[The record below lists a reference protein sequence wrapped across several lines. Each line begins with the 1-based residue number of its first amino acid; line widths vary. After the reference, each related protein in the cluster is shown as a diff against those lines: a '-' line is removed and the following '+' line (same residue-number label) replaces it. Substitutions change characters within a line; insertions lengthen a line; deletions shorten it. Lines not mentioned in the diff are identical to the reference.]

1 MTMLPFT
8 LKLRG
13 RIVGF
18 DRPQIMGIVN
28 VTPDSFY
35 AGSRTDDSV
44 SVAHRVEKMIED
56 GADWIDIG
64 AYSSRPG
71 ALEVTAEEEIR
82 RLRVGMEALRKVDSD
97 IFVSVDTFRAEVA
110 RIAVTEL
117 GADMINDIS
126 GGSLDPGM
134 FAVVAET
141 GVPYVLMHMR
151 GTPSSMQTM
160 TDYADVTAD
169 VVADLRVKLSRLR
182 AMGVA
187 DVVIDPGFGFAK
199 TLEQNYTLM
208 RELDMFGLLDCPLL
222 VGVSRKSMIYRLTG
236 KTPEESL
243 CGTVALNA
251 LALERGAAFLRVH
264 DVAAAYDTRAVVAA
278 TMNNFKQAIIQS

>member
-1 MTMLPFT
+1 MTMHPFS

-13 RIVGF
+13 RVVEF
-18 DRPQIMGIVN
+18 DHPQIMGIVN

-35 AGSRTDDSV
+35 AGSRTGDSV
-44 SVAHRVEKMIED
+44 SVARRVEKMIAD

-64 AYSSRPG
+64 AYSSRSG

-82 RLRVGMEALRKVDSD
+82 RLRLGMEALRKVDSD

-110 RIAVTEL
+110 DIAVKEL

-126 GGSLDPGM
+126 GGTLDSDM

-151 GTPSSMQTM
+151 GTPSSMQAM
-160 TDYADVTAD
+160 TDYTDVTAD
-169 VVADLRVKLSRLR
+169 VLADLQVKLSRLR

-187 DVVIDPGFGFAK
+187 DVVVDPGFGFAK

-208 RELDMFGLLDCPLL
+208 RDLGMFGLLDCPVL
-222 VGVSRKSMIYRLTG
+222 VGVSRKSMIYRLAG
-236 KTPEESL
+236 KTPDESL
-243 CGTVALNA
+243 FGTVALNA

-264 DVAAAYDTRAVVAA
+264 DVAAAYDTRAVVEAA
-278 TMNNFKQAIIQS
+278 LNNSFSQL

>member
-1 MTMLPFT
+1 MTMHPFS

-13 RIVGF
+13 RVVEF
-18 DRPQIMGIVN
+18 DHPQIMGIVN

-35 AGSRTDDSV
+35 AGSRTGDSV
-44 SVAHRVEKMIED
+44 SVARRVEKMIED

-64 AYSSRPG
+64 AYSSRHG

-82 RLRVGMEALRKVDSD
+82 RLRLGMEALRKVDSD

-110 RIAVTEL
+110 DIAVKEL

-126 GGSLDPGM
+126 GGTLDSDM

-160 TDYADVTAD
+160 TDYTDVTAD
-169 VVADLRVKLSRLR
+169 VLADLQVKLSRLG

-187 DVVIDPGFGFAK
+187 DVVVDPGFGFAK

-208 RELDMFGLLDCPLL
+208 RDLGMFGLLDCPVL
-222 VGVSRKSMIYRLTG
+222 VGVSRKSMIYRLSG
-236 KTPEESL
+236 KTPDESL
-243 CGTVALNA
+243 FGTVALNA

-264 DVAAAYDTRAVVAA
+264 DVAAAYDTRAVVEAA
-278 TMNNFKQAIIQS
+278 LNNSFSQL

>member
-1 MTMLPFT
+1 MHPFS

-13 RIVGF
+13 RVVEF
-18 DRPQIMGIVN
+18 DHPQIMGIVN

-35 AGSRTDDSV
+35 AGSRTGDSV
-44 SVAHRVEKMIED
+44 SVARRVEKMIAD

-82 RLRVGMEALRKVDSD
+82 RLRLGMEALRKVDSD

-110 RIAVTEL
+110 DIAVKEL

-126 GGSLDPGM
+126 GGTLDSDM

-151 GTPSSMQTM
+151 GTPSSMQAM
-160 TDYADVTAD
+160 TDYTDVTAD
-169 VVADLRVKLSRLR
+169 VLADLQVKLSRLR

-187 DVVIDPGFGFAK
+187 DVVVDPGFGFAK

-208 RELDMFGLLDCPLL
+208 RDLGMFGLLDCPVL
-222 VGVSRKSMIYRLTG
+222 VGVSRKSMIYRLAG
-236 KTPEESL
+236 KTPDESL
-243 CGTVALNA
+243 FGTVALNA

-264 DVAAAYDTRAVVAA
+264 DVAAAYDTRAVVEAA
-278 TMNNFKQAIIQS
+278 LNNSFSQL

>member
-1 MTMLPFT
+1 MLPFS
-8 LKLRG
+8 LKLRD
-13 RIVGF
+13 RIVEF
-18 DRPQIMGIVN
+18 DRPQIMGIIN

-35 AGSRTDDSV
+35 AGSRTGDSV
-44 SVAHRVEKMIED
+44 SVARRVEKMIED

-82 RLRVGMEALRKVDSD
+82 RLRLGMEALRKVDSD

-110 RIAVTEL
+110 GMAVKEL

-126 GGSLDPGM
+126 GGSLDPDM
-134 FAVVAET
+134 FAVVAEV
-141 GVPYVLMHMR
+141 GAPYVLMHMR

-160 TDYADVTAD
+160 TDYTDVTAD
-169 VVADLRVKLSRLR
+169 VLADLRVKLSRLR

-187 DVVIDPGFGFAK
+187 DVVVDPGFGFAK
-199 TLEQNYTLM
+199 TMEQNYTFM
-208 RELDMFGLLDCPLL
+208 RELEMFGLLDCPVL
-222 VGVSRKSMIYRLTG
+222 VGVSRKSMIYRLTE
-236 KTPEESL
+236 KTPDESL
-243 CGTVALNA
+243 FGTVALNA

-264 DVAAAYDTRAVVAA
+264 DVAAAYDTRAVVEA
-278 TMNNFKQAIIQS
+278 TMNISSLQS

>member
-1 MTMLPFT
+1 MTMHPFS

-13 RIVGF
+13 RVVEF
-18 DRPQIMGIVN
+18 DHPQIMGIVN

-35 AGSRTDDSV
+35 AGSRTGDSV
-44 SVAHRVEKMIED
+44 SVARRVEKMIED

-64 AYSSRPG
+64 AYSSRHG

-82 RLRVGMEALRKVDSD
+82 RLRLGMEALRKVDSD

-110 RIAVTEL
+110 DIAVKEL

-126 GGSLDPGM
+126 GGTLDSDM

-160 TDYADVTAD
+160 TDYTDVTAD
-169 VVADLRVKLSRLR
+169 VLADLQVKLSRLG

-187 DVVIDPGFGFAK
+187 DVVVDPGFGFAK

-208 RELDMFGLLDCPLL
+208 RDLGMFGLLDCPVL
-222 VGVSRKSMIYRLTG
+222 VGVSRKSMIYRLAG
-236 KTPEESL
+236 KTPDESL
-243 CGTVALNA
+243 FGTVALNV

-264 DVAAAYDTRAVVAA
+264 DVAAAYDTRAVVEAA
-278 TMNNFKQAIIQS
+278 LNNSFSQL

>member
-1 MTMLPFT
+1 MTMHPFS

-13 RIVGF
+13 RVVEF
-18 DRPQIMGIVN
+18 DHPQIMGIVN

-35 AGSRTDDSV
+35 AGSRTGDSV
-44 SVAHRVEKMIED
+44 SVARRVEKMIED

-82 RLRVGMEALRKVDSD
+82 RLRLGMEALRKVDSD

-110 RIAVTEL
+110 DIAVKEL

-126 GGSLDPGM
+126 GGTLDSDM

-151 GTPSSMQTM
+151 GTPSSMQAM
-160 TDYADVTAD
+160 TDYTDVTAD
-169 VVADLRVKLSRLR
+169 VLADLQVKLSRLG

-187 DVVIDPGFGFAK
+187 DVVVDPGFGFAK

-208 RELDMFGLLDCPLL
+208 RDLGMFGLLDCPVL
-222 VGVSRKSMIYRLTG
+222 VGVSRKSMIYRLAG
-236 KTPEESL
+236 KTPDESL
-243 CGTVALNA
+243 FGTVALNA

-264 DVAAAYDTRAVVAA
+264 DVAAAYDTRAVVEAA
-278 TMNNFKQAIIQS
+278 LNNSFSQL

>member
-1 MTMLPFT
+1 MTMHPFS

-13 RIVGF
+13 RVVEF
-18 DRPQIMGIVN
+18 DHPQIMGIVN

-35 AGSRTDDSV
+35 AGSRTGDSV
-44 SVAHRVEKMIED
+44 SVARRVEKMIED

-64 AYSSRPG
+64 AYSSRSG

-82 RLRVGMEALRKVDSD
+82 RLRLGMEALRKVDSD

-110 RIAVTEL
+110 DIAVKEL

-126 GGSLDPGM
+126 GGTLDSDM

-141 GVPYVLMHMR
+141 EVPYVLMHMR

-160 TDYADVTAD
+160 TDYTDVTAD
-169 VVADLRVKLSRLR
+169 VLADLQVKLSRLG

-187 DVVIDPGFGFAK
+187 DVVVDPGFGFAK

-208 RELDMFGLLDCPLL
+208 RDLGMFGLLDCPVL
-222 VGVSRKSMIYRLTG
+222 VGVSRKSMIYRLAG
-236 KTPEESL
+236 KTPDESL
-243 CGTVALNA
+243 FGTVALNA

-264 DVAAAYDTRAVVAA
+264 DVAAAYDTRAVVEAA
-278 TMNNFKQAIIQS
+278 LNNSFSQL

>member
-1 MTMLPFT
+1 MTMHPFS

-13 RIVGF
+13 RVVEF
-18 DRPQIMGIVN
+18 DHPQIMGIVN

-35 AGSRTDDSV
+35 AGSRTGDSV
-44 SVAHRVEKMIED
+44 SVARRVEKMIAD
-56 GADWIDIG
+56 GADWVDIG

-82 RLRVGMEALRKVDSD
+82 RLRLGMEALRKVDSD

-110 RIAVTEL
+110 DIAVKEL

-126 GGSLDPGM
+126 GGTLDSDM

-151 GTPSSMQTM
+151 GTPSSMQAM
-160 TDYADVTAD
+160 TDYTDVTAD
-169 VVADLRVKLSRLR
+169 VLADLQVKLSRLR

-187 DVVIDPGFGFAK
+187 DVVVDPGFGFAK

-208 RELDMFGLLDCPLL
+208 RDLGMFGLLDCPVL
-222 VGVSRKSMIYRLTG
+222 VGVSRKSMIYRLAG
-236 KTPEESL
+236 KTPDESL
-243 CGTVALNA
+243 FGTVALNA

-264 DVAAAYDTRAVVAA
+264 DVAAAYDTRAVVEAA
-278 TMNNFKQAIIQS
+278 LNNSFSQL

>member
-1 MTMLPFT
+1 MTMHPFS

-13 RIVGF
+13 RVVEF
-18 DRPQIMGIVN
+18 DHPQIMGIVN

-35 AGSRTDDSV
+35 AGSRTGDSV
-44 SVAHRVEKMIED
+44 SVARRVEKMIED

-64 AYSSRPG
+64 AYSSRSG

-82 RLRVGMEALRKVDSD
+82 RLRLGMEALRKVDSD

-110 RIAVTEL
+110 DIAVKEL

-126 GGSLDPGM
+126 GGTLDSDM

-160 TDYADVTAD
+160 TDYTDVTAD
-169 VVADLRVKLSRLR
+169 VLADLQVKLSRLG

-187 DVVIDPGFGFAK
+187 DVVVDPGFGFAK

-208 RELDMFGLLDCPLL
+208 RDLGMFGLLDCPVL
-222 VGVSRKSMIYRLTG
+222 VGVSRKSMIYRLAG
-236 KTPEESL
+236 KTPDESL
-243 CGTVALNA
+243 FGTVALNA

-264 DVAAAYDTRAVVAA
+264 DVAAAYDTRAVVEAA
-278 TMNNFKQAIIQS
+278 LNNSFSQL

>member
-1 MTMLPFT
+1 MTMHPFS

-13 RIVGF
+13 RVVEF
-18 DRPQIMGIVN
+18 DHPQIMGIVN

-35 AGSRTDDSV
+35 AGSRTGDSV
-44 SVAHRVEKMIED
+44 SVARRVEKMIED

-82 RLRVGMEALRKVDSD
+82 RLRLGMEALRKVDSD

-110 RIAVTEL
+110 DIAVKEL

-126 GGSLDPGM
+126 GGTLDSDM

-160 TDYADVTAD
+160 TDYTDVTAD
-169 VVADLRVKLSRLR
+169 VLADLQVKLSRLG

-187 DVVIDPGFGFAK
+187 DVVVDPGFGFAK

-208 RELDMFGLLDCPLL
+208 RDLGMFGLLDCPVL
-222 VGVSRKSMIYRLTG
+222 VGVSRKSMIYRLAG
-236 KTPEESL
+236 KTPDESL
-243 CGTVALNA
+243 FGTVALNA

-264 DVAAAYDTRAVVAA
+264 DVAAAYDTRAVVEAA
-278 TMNNFKQAIIQS
+278 LNNSFSQL

>member
-1 MTMLPFT
+1 MHPFS

-13 RIVGF
+13 RVVEF
-18 DRPQIMGIVN
+18 DHPQIMGIVN

-35 AGSRTDDSV
+35 AGSRTGDSV
-44 SVAHRVEKMIED
+44 SVARRVEKMIED

-64 AYSSRPG
+64 AYSSRHG

-82 RLRVGMEALRKVDSD
+82 RLRLGMEALRKVDSD

-110 RIAVTEL
+110 DIAVKEL

-126 GGSLDPGM
+126 GGTLDSDM

-160 TDYADVTAD
+160 TDYTDVTAD
-169 VVADLRVKLSRLR
+169 VLADLQVKLSRLG

-187 DVVIDPGFGFAK
+187 DVVVDPGFGFAK

-208 RELDMFGLLDCPLL
+208 RDLGMFGLLDCPVL
-222 VGVSRKSMIYRLTG
+222 VGVSRKSMIYRLAG
-236 KTPEESL
+236 KTPDESL
-243 CGTVALNA
+243 FGTVALNA

-264 DVAAAYDTRAVVAA
+264 DVAAAYDTRAVVEAA
-278 TMNNFKQAIIQS
+278 LNNSFSQL

>member
-1 MTMLPFT
+1 MTMHPFS

-13 RIVGF
+13 RVVEF
-18 DRPQIMGIVN
+18 DHPQIMGIVN

-35 AGSRTDDSV
+35 AGSRTGDSV
-44 SVAHRVEKMIED
+44 SVARRVEKMIAD

-71 ALEVTAEEEIR
+71 ALEVTDEEEIR
-82 RLRVGMEALRKVDSD
+82 RLRLGMEALRKVDSD

-110 RIAVTEL
+110 DIAVKEL

-126 GGSLDPGM
+126 GGTLDSDM

-151 GTPSSMQTM
+151 GTPSSMQAM
-160 TDYADVTAD
+160 TDYTDVTAD
-169 VVADLRVKLSRLR
+169 VLADLQVKLSRLR

-187 DVVIDPGFGFAK
+187 DVVVDPGFGFAK

-208 RELDMFGLLDCPLL
+208 RDLGMFGLLDCPVL
-222 VGVSRKSMIYRLTG
+222 VGVSRKSMIYRLAG
-236 KTPEESL
+236 KTPDESL
-243 CGTVALNA
+243 FGTVALNA

-264 DVAAAYDTRAVVAA
+264 DVAAAYDTRAVVEAA
-278 TMNNFKQAIIQS
+278 LNNSFSQL

>member
-1 MTMLPFT
+1 MHPFS

-13 RIVGF
+13 RVVEF
-18 DRPQIMGIVN
+18 DHPQIMGIVN

-35 AGSRTDDSV
+35 AGSRTGDSV
-44 SVAHRVEKMIED
+44 SVARRVEKMIAD

-82 RLRVGMEALRKVDSD
+82 RLRLGMEALRKVDSD

-110 RIAVTEL
+110 DIAVKEL

-126 GGSLDPGM
+126 GGTLDSDM

-151 GTPSSMQTM
+151 GTPSSMQAM
-160 TDYADVTAD
+160 TDYTDVTAD
-169 VVADLRVKLSRLR
+169 VLADLQVKLSHLR

-187 DVVIDPGFGFAK
+187 DVVVDPGFGFAK

-208 RELDMFGLLDCPLL
+208 RDLGMFGLLDCPVL
-222 VGVSRKSMIYRLTG
+222 VGVSRKSMIYRLAG
-236 KTPEESL
+236 KTPDESL
-243 CGTVALNA
+243 FGTVALNV

-264 DVAAAYDTRAVVAA
+264 DVAAAYDTRAVVEAA
-278 TMNNFKQAIIQS
+278 LNNSFSQL

>member
-1 MTMLPFT
+1 MTMHPFS

-13 RIVGF
+13 RVVEF
-18 DRPQIMGIVN
+18 DHPQIMGIVN

-35 AGSRTDDSV
+35 AGSRTGDSV
-44 SVAHRVEKMIED
+44 SVARRVEKMIED

-82 RLRVGMEALRKVDSD
+82 RLRLGMEALRKVDSD

-110 RIAVTEL
+110 DIAVKEL

-126 GGSLDPGM
+126 GGTLDSDM

-160 TDYADVTAD
+160 TDYTDVTAD
-169 VVADLRVKLSRLR
+169 VLADLQVKLSHLR

-187 DVVIDPGFGFAK
+187 DVVVDPGFGFAK

-208 RELDMFGLLDCPLL
+208 RDLGMFGLLDCPVL
-222 VGVSRKSMIYRLTG
+222 VGVSRKSMIYRLAG
-236 KTPEESL
+236 KTPDESL
-243 CGTVALNA
+243 FGTVALNV

-264 DVAAAYDTRAVVAA
+264 DVAAAYDTRAVVEAA
-278 TMNNFKQAIIQS
+278 LNNSFSQL

>member
-1 MTMLPFT
+1 MTMHPFS

-13 RIVGF
+13 RVVEF
-18 DRPQIMGIVN
+18 DHPQIMGIVN

-35 AGSRTDDSV
+35 AGSRTGDSV
-44 SVAHRVEKMIED
+44 SVARRVEKMIED

-64 AYSSRPG
+64 AYSSRSG

-82 RLRVGMEALRKVDSD
+82 RLRLGMEALRKVDSD

-110 RIAVTEL
+110 DIAVKEL

-126 GGSLDPGM
+126 GGTLDSDM

-141 GVPYVLMHMR
+141 GVPYVLLHMR

-160 TDYADVTAD
+160 TDYTDVTAD
-169 VVADLRVKLSRLR
+169 VLADLQVKLSRLR

-187 DVVIDPGFGFAK
+187 DVVVDPGFGFAK

-208 RELDMFGLLDCPLL
+208 RDLGMFGLLDCPVL
-222 VGVSRKSMIYRLTG
+222 VGVSRKSMIYRLAG
-236 KTPEESL
+236 KTPDESL
-243 CGTVALNA
+243 FGTVALNV

-264 DVAAAYDTRAVVAA
+264 DVAAAYDTRAVVEAA
-278 TMNNFKQAIIQS
+278 LNNSFSQL

>member
-1 MTMLPFT
+1 MTMLPFS
-8 LKLRG
+8 LKLRD
-13 RIVGF
+13 RIVEF
-18 DRPQIMGIVN
+18 DRPQIMGIIN

-35 AGSRTDDSV
+35 AGSRTGDSV
-44 SVAHRVEKMIED
+44 SVARRVEKMIED

-82 RLRVGMEALRKVDSD
+82 RLRLGMEALRKVDSD

-110 RIAVTEL
+110 GMAVKEL

-126 GGSLDPGM
+126 GGSLDPDM
-134 FAVVAET
+134 FAVVAEA
-141 GVPYVLMHMR
+141 GAPYVLMHMR

-160 TDYADVTAD
+160 TDYTDVTAD
-169 VVADLRVKLSRLR
+169 VLADLRAKLSRLR

-187 DVVIDPGFGFAK
+187 DVVVDPGFGFAK
-199 TLEQNYTLM
+199 TMEQNYTLM
-208 RELDMFGLLDCPLL
+208 RELEMFGLLDCPVL
-222 VGVSRKSMIYRLTG
+222 VGVSRKSMIYRLTE
-236 KTPEESL
+236 KTPDESL
-243 CGTVALNA
+243 FGTVALNA

-264 DVAAAYDTRAVVAA
+264 DVAAAYDTRAVVEA
-278 TMNNFKQAIIQS
+278 TMNISSLQS

>member
-1 MTMLPFT
+1 MTMHPLS

-13 RIVGF
+13 RVVEF
-18 DRPQIMGIVN
+18 DHPQIMGIVN

-35 AGSRTDDSV
+35 AGSRTGDSV
-44 SVAHRVEKMIED
+44 SVARRVEKMIED

-64 AYSSRPG
+64 AYSSRHG

-82 RLRVGMEALRKVDSD
+82 RLRLGMEALRKVDSD

-110 RIAVTEL
+110 DIAVKEL

-126 GGSLDPGM
+126 GGTLDSDM

-160 TDYADVTAD
+160 TDYTDVTAD
-169 VVADLRVKLSRLR
+169 VLADLQVKLSRLG

-187 DVVIDPGFGFAK
+187 DVVVDPGFGFAK

-208 RELDMFGLLDCPLL
+208 RDLGMFGLLDCPVL
-222 VGVSRKSMIYRLTG
+222 VGVSRKSMIYRLAG
-236 KTPEESL
+236 KTPDESL
-243 CGTVALNA
+243 FGTVALNA

-264 DVAAAYDTRAVVAA
+264 DVAAAYDTRAVVEAA
-278 TMNNFKQAIIQS
+278 LNNSFSQL

>member
-1 MTMLPFT
+1 MTMHPFS

-13 RIVGF
+13 RVVEF
-18 DRPQIMGIVN
+18 DHPQIMGIVN

-35 AGSRTDDSV
+35 AGSRTGDSV
-44 SVAHRVEKMIED
+44 SVARRVEKMIAD

-82 RLRVGMEALRKVDSD
+82 RLRLGMEALRKVDSD

-110 RIAVTEL
+110 DIAVKEL

-126 GGSLDPGM
+126 GGTLDSDM

-160 TDYADVTAD
+160 TDYTDVTAD
-169 VVADLRVKLSRLR
+169 VLADLQVKLSRLG

-187 DVVIDPGFGFAK
+187 DVVVDPGFGFAK

-208 RELDMFGLLDCPLL
+208 RDLGMFGLLDCPVL
-222 VGVSRKSMIYRLTG
+222 VGVSRKSMIYRLAG
-236 KTPEESL
+236 KTPDESL
-243 CGTVALNA
+243 FGTVALNA

-264 DVAAAYDTRAVVAA
+264 DVAAAYDTRAVVEAA
-278 TMNNFKQAIIQS
+278 LNNSFSQL

>member
-1 MTMLPFT
+1 MHPFS

-13 RIVGF
+13 RVVEF
-18 DRPQIMGIVN
+18 DHPQIMGIVN

-35 AGSRTDDSV
+35 AGSRTGDSV
-44 SVAHRVEKMIED
+44 SVARRVEKMIAD

-82 RLRVGMEALRKVDSD
+82 RLRLGMEALRKVDSD

-110 RIAVTEL
+110 DIAVKEL

-126 GGSLDPGM
+126 GGTLDSDM

-151 GTPSSMQTM
+151 GTPSSMQAM
-160 TDYADVTAD
+160 TDYTDVTAD
-169 VVADLRVKLSRLR
+169 VLAYLQVKLSRLR

-187 DVVIDPGFGFAK
+187 DVVVDPGFGFAK

-208 RELDMFGLLDCPLL
+208 RDLGMFGLLDCPVL
-222 VGVSRKSMIYRLTG
+222 VGVSRKSMIYRLAG
-236 KTPEESL
+236 KTPDESL
-243 CGTVALNA
+243 FGTVALNA

-264 DVAAAYDTRAVVAA
+264 DVAAAYDTRAVVEAA
-278 TMNNFKQAIIQS
+278 LNNSFSQL

>member
-1 MTMLPFT
+1 MTMHPFS

-13 RIVGF
+13 RVVEFGH
-18 DRPQIMGIVN
+18 PQIMGIVN

-35 AGSRTDDSV
+35 AGSRTGDSV
-44 SVAHRVEKMIED
+44 SVARRVEKMIED

-82 RLRVGMEALRKVDSD
+82 RLRLGMEALRKVDSD

-110 RIAVTEL
+110 DIAVKEL

-126 GGSLDPGM
+126 GGTLDSDM

-160 TDYADVTAD
+160 TDYTDVTAD
-169 VVADLRVKLSRLR
+169 VLADLQVKLSRLG

-187 DVVIDPGFGFAK
+187 DVVVDPGFGFAK

-208 RELDMFGLLDCPLL
+208 RDLGMFGLLDCPVL
-222 VGVSRKSMIYRLTG
+222 VGVSRKSMIYRLAG
-236 KTPEESL
+236 KTPDESL
-243 CGTVALNA
+243 FGTVALNA

-264 DVAAAYDTRAVVAA
+264 DVAAAYDTRAVVEAA
-278 TMNNFKQAIIQS
+278 LNNSFSQL

>member
-1 MTMLPFT
+1 MTMLPFS
-8 LKLRG
+8 LKLRD
-13 RIVGF
+13 RIVEFG
-18 DRPQIMGIVN
+18 RPQIMGIIN

-35 AGSRTDDSV
+35 AGSRTGDSV
-44 SVAHRVEKMIED
+44 SVARRVEKMIED

-82 RLRVGMEALRKVDSD
+82 RLRLGMEALRKVNSD

-110 RIAVTEL
+110 GMAVKEL

-126 GGSLDPGM
+126 GGSLDPDM
-134 FAVVAET
+134 FAVVAEAEA
-141 GVPYVLMHMR
+141 PYVLMHMR

-160 TDYADVTAD
+160 TDYTDVTAD
-169 VVADLRVKLSRLR
+169 VLADLRVKLSRLR

-187 DVVIDPGFGFAK
+187 DVVVDPGFGFAK
-199 TLEQNYTLM
+199 TMEQNYTLM
-208 RELDMFGLLDCPLL
+208 RELEMFGLLDCPVL
-222 VGVSRKSMIYRLTG
+222 VGVSRKSMIYRLTE
-236 KTPEESL
+236 KTPDESL
-243 CGTVALNA
+243 FGTVALNA

-264 DVAAAYDTRAVVAA
+264 DVAAAYDTRAVVEA
-278 TMNNFKQAIIQS
+278 TMNISSLQS

>member
-1 MTMLPFT
+1 MTMHPFS

-13 RIVGF
+13 RVVEF
-18 DRPQIMGIVN
+18 DHPQIMGIVN

-35 AGSRTDDSV
+35 AGSRTGDSV
-44 SVAHRVEKMIED
+44 SVARRVEKMIED

-64 AYSSRPG
+64 AYSSRSG

-82 RLRVGMEALRKVDSD
+82 RLRLGMEALRKVDSD

-110 RIAVTEL
+110 DIAVKEL

-126 GGSLDPGM
+126 GGTLDSDM

-160 TDYADVTAD
+160 TDYTDVTAD
-169 VVADLRVKLSRLR
+169 VLADLQVKLSHLR

-187 DVVIDPGFGFAK
+187 DVVVDPGFGFAK

-208 RELDMFGLLDCPLL
+208 RDLGMFGLLDCPVL
-222 VGVSRKSMIYRLTG
+222 VGVSRKSMIYRLAG
-236 KTPEESL
+236 KTPDESL
-243 CGTVALNA
+243 FGTVALNV

-264 DVAAAYDTRAVVAA
+264 DVAAAYDTRAVVEAA
-278 TMNNFKQAIIQS
+278 LNNSFSQL

>member
-1 MTMLPFT
+1 MHPFS

-13 RIVGF
+13 RVVEF
-18 DRPQIMGIVN
+18 DHPQIMGIVN

-35 AGSRTDDSV
+35 AGSRTGDSV
-44 SVAHRVEKMIED
+44 SVARRVEKMIDD

-82 RLRVGMEALRKVDSD
+82 RLRLGMEALRKVDSD

-110 RIAVTEL
+110 DIAVKEL

-126 GGSLDPGM
+126 GGTLDSDM

-151 GTPSSMQTM
+151 GTPSSMQAM
-160 TDYADVTAD
+160 TDYTDVTAD
-169 VVADLRVKLSRLR
+169 VLADLQVKLSRLR

-187 DVVIDPGFGFAK
+187 DVVVDPGFGFAK

-208 RELDMFGLLDCPLL
+208 RDLGMFGLLDCPVL
-222 VGVSRKSMIYRLTG
+222 VGVSRKSMIYRLAG
-236 KTPEESL
+236 KTPDESL
-243 CGTVALNA
+243 FGTVALNA

-264 DVAAAYDTRAVVAA
+264 DVAAAYDTRAVVEAA
-278 TMNNFKQAIIQS
+278 LNNSFSQL

>member
-1 MTMLPFT
+1 MTMLPFS
-8 LKLRG
+8 LKLRD
-13 RIVGF
+13 RIVEF
-18 DRPQIMGIVN
+18 DRPQIMGIIN

-35 AGSRTDDSV
+35 AGSRTGDSV
-44 SVAHRVEKMIED
+44 SVARRVEKMIED

-82 RLRVGMEALRKVDSD
+82 RLRLGMEALRKVDSD

-110 RIAVTEL
+110 GMAVKEL

-126 GGSLDPGM
+126 GGSLDPDM
-134 FAVVAET
+134 FAVVAEV
-141 GVPYVLMHMR
+141 GAPYVLMHMR

-160 TDYADVTAD
+160 TDYTDVTAD
-169 VVADLRVKLSRLR
+169 VLADLRVKLSRLR

-187 DVVIDPGFGFAK
+187 DVVVDPGFGFAK
-199 TLEQNYTLM
+199 TMEQNYTLM
-208 RELDMFGLLDCPLL
+208 RELEMFGLLDCPVL
-222 VGVSRKSMIYRLTG
+222 VGVSRKSMIYRLTE
-236 KTPEESL
+236 KTPDESL
-243 CGTVALNA
+243 FGTVALNA

-264 DVAAAYDTRAVVAA
+264 DVAAAYDTRAVVEA
-278 TMNNFKQAIIQS
+278 TMNISSLQS

>member
-1 MTMLPFT
+1 MTMHPFS

-13 RIVGF
+13 RVVEF
-18 DRPQIMGIVN
+18 DHPQIMGIVN

-35 AGSRTDDSV
+35 AGSRTGDSV
-44 SVAHRVEKMIED
+44 SVARRVEQMIED

-82 RLRVGMEALRKVDSD
+82 RLRLGMEALRKVDSD

-110 RIAVTEL
+110 DIAVKEL

-126 GGSLDPGM
+126 GGTLDSDM

-160 TDYADVTAD
+160 TDYTDVTAD
-169 VVADLRVKLSRLR
+169 VLADLQVKLSRLG

-187 DVVIDPGFGFAK
+187 DVVVDPGFGFAK

-208 RELDMFGLLDCPLL
+208 RDLGMFGLLDCPVL
-222 VGVSRKSMIYRLTG
+222 VGVSRKSMIYRLAG
-236 KTPEESL
+236 KTPDESL
-243 CGTVALNA
+243 FGTVALNA

-264 DVAAAYDTRAVVAA
+264 DVAAAYDTRAVVEAA
-278 TMNNFKQAIIQS
+278 LNNSFSQL

>member
-1 MTMLPFT
+1 MLPFS
-8 LKLRG
+8 LKLRD
-13 RIVGF
+13 RIVEF
-18 DRPQIMGIVN
+18 DRPQIMGIIN

-35 AGSRTDDSV
+35 AGSRTGDSV
-44 SVAHRVEKMIED
+44 SVARRVEKMIED

-82 RLRVGMEALRKVDSD
+82 RLRLGMEALRKVDSD

-110 RIAVTEL
+110 GMAVKEL

-126 GGSLDPGM
+126 GGSLDPDM
-134 FAVVAET
+134 FAVVAEV
-141 GVPYVLMHMR
+141 GAPYVLMHMR

-160 TDYADVTAD
+160 TDYTDVTAD
-169 VVADLRVKLSRLR
+169 VLADLRVKLSRLR

-187 DVVIDPGFGFAK
+187 DVVVDPGFGFAK
-199 TLEQNYTLM
+199 TMEQNYTLM
-208 RELDMFGLLDCPLL
+208 RELEMFGLLDCPVL
-222 VGVSRKSMIYRLTG
+222 VGVSRKSMIYRLTE
-236 KTPEESL
+236 KTPDESL
-243 CGTVALNA
+243 FGTVALNA

-264 DVAAAYDTRAVVAA
+264 DVAAAYDTRAVVEA
-278 TMNNFKQAIIQS
+278 TMNISSLQS

>member
-1 MTMLPFT
+1 MTMHPFS

-13 RIVGF
+13 RVVEF
-18 DRPQIMGIVN
+18 DHPQIMGIVN

-35 AGSRTDDSV
+35 AGSRTGDSV
-44 SVAHRVEKMIED
+44 SVARRVEKMIED

-82 RLRVGMEALRKVDSD
+82 RLRLGMEALRKVDSD

-110 RIAVTEL
+110 DIAVKEL

-126 GGSLDPGM
+126 GGTLDSDM

-160 TDYADVTAD
+160 TDYTDVTAD
-169 VVADLRVKLSRLR
+169 VLADLQVKLSRLG

-187 DVVIDPGFGFAK
+187 DVVVDPGFGFAK

-208 RELDMFGLLDCPLL
+208 RDLGMFGLLDCPVL
-222 VGVSRKSMIYRLTG
+222 VGVSRKSMIYRLAG
-236 KTPEESL
+236 KTPDESL
-243 CGTVALNA
+243 FGTVALNA

-264 DVAAAYDTRAVVAA
+264 DVAAAL
-278 TMNNFKQAIIQS
+278 NNSFSQL

>member
-1 MTMLPFT
+1 MTIHPFS

-13 RIVGF
+13 RVVEF
-18 DRPQIMGIVN
+18 DHPQIMGIVN

-35 AGSRTDDSV
+35 AGSRTGDSV
-44 SVAHRVEKMIED
+44 SVARRVEKMIED

-82 RLRVGMEALRKVDSD
+82 RLRLGMEALRKVDSD

-110 RIAVTEL
+110 DIAVKEL

-126 GGSLDPGM
+126 GGTLDSDM

-160 TDYADVTAD
+160 TDYTDVTAD
-169 VVADLRVKLSRLR
+169 VLADLQVKLSRLG

-187 DVVIDPGFGFAK
+187 DVVVDPGFGFAK

-208 RELDMFGLLDCPLL
+208 RDLGMFGLLDCPVL
-222 VGVSRKSMIYRLTG
+222 VGVSRKSMIYRLAG
-236 KTPEESL
+236 KTPDESL
-243 CGTVALNA
+243 FGTVALNA

-264 DVAAAYDTRAVVAA
+264 DVAAAYDTRAVVEAA
-278 TMNNFKQAIIQS
+278 LNNSFSQL

>member
-1 MTMLPFT
+1 MTMHPFS

-13 RIVGF
+13 RVVEF
-18 DRPQIMGIVN
+18 DHPQIMGIVN

-35 AGSRTDDSV
+35 AGSRTGDSV
-44 SVAHRVEKMIED
+44 SVARRVEKMIED

-82 RLRVGMEALRKVDSD
+82 RLRLGMEALRKVDSD

-110 RIAVTEL
+110 DIAVKEL

-126 GGSLDPGM
+126 GGTLDSDM

-160 TDYADVTAD
+160 TDYTDVTAD
-169 VVADLRVKLSRLR
+169 VLADLQVKLSRLG

-187 DVVIDPGFGFAK
+187 DVVVDPGFGFAK

-208 RELDMFGLLDCPLL
+208 RDLGMFGLLDCPVL
-222 VGVSRKSMIYRLTG
+222 VGVSRKSMIYSLAG
-236 KTPEESL
+236 KTPDESL
-243 CGTVALNA
+243 FGTVALNA

-264 DVAAAYDTRAVVAA
+264 DVAAAYDTRAVVEAA
-278 TMNNFKQAIIQS
+278 LNNSFSQL

>member
-1 MTMLPFT
+1 MTMHPFS

-13 RIVGF
+13 RVVEF
-18 DRPQIMGIVN
+18 DHPQIMGIVN

-35 AGSRTDDSV
+35 AGSRTGDSV
-44 SVAHRVEKMIED
+44 SVARRVEKMIED

-82 RLRVGMEALRKVDSD
+82 RLRLGMEALRKVDSD

-110 RIAVTEL
+110 DIAVKEL

-126 GGSLDPGM
+126 GGTLDSDM

-160 TDYADVTAD
+160 TDYTDVTAD
-169 VVADLRVKLSRLR
+169 VLADLQVKLSRLR

-187 DVVIDPGFGFAK
+187 DVVVDPGFGFAK

-208 RELDMFGLLDCPLL
+208 RDLGMFGLLDCPVL
-222 VGVSRKSMIYRLTG
+222 VGVSRKSMIYRLAG
-236 KTPEESL
+236 KTPDESL
-243 CGTVALNA
+243 FGTVALNV

-264 DVAAAYDTRAVVAA
+264 DVAAAYDTRAVVEAA
-278 TMNNFKQAIIQS
+278 LNNSFSQL

>member
-1 MTMLPFT
+1 MTMHPFS

-13 RIVGF
+13 RVVEF
-18 DRPQIMGIVN
+18 DHPQIMGIVN

-35 AGSRTDDSV
+35 AGSRTGDSV
-44 SVAHRVEKMIED
+44 SVARRVEKMIED

-82 RLRVGMEALRKVDSD
+82 RLRLGMEALRKVDSD

-110 RIAVTEL
+110 DIAVKEL

-126 GGSLDPGM
+126 GGTLDSDM

-160 TDYADVTAD
+160 TDYTDVTAD
-169 VVADLRVKLSRLR
+169 VLADLQVKLSRLR

-187 DVVIDPGFGFAK
+187 DVVVDPGFGFAK

-208 RELDMFGLLDCPLL
+208 RDLGMFGLLDCPVL
-222 VGVSRKSMIYRLTG
+222 VGVSRKSMIYRLAG
-236 KTPEESL
+236 KTPDESL
-243 CGTVALNA
+243 FGTVALTV

-264 DVAAAYDTRAVVAA
+264 DVAAAYDTRAVVEAA
-278 TMNNFKQAIIQS
+278 LNNSFSQL

>member
-1 MTMLPFT
+1 MTMHPFS

-13 RIVGF
+13 RVVEF
-18 DRPQIMGIVN
+18 DHPQIMGIVN

-35 AGSRTDDSV
+35 AGSRTGDSV
-44 SVAHRVEKMIED
+44 SVARRVEKMIED

-82 RLRVGMEALRKVDSD
+82 RLRLGMEALRKVDSD

-110 RIAVTEL
+110 DIAVKEL

-126 GGSLDPGM
+126 GGTLDSDM

-160 TDYADVTAD
+160 TDYTDVTAD
-169 VVADLRVKLSRLR
+169 VLADLQVKLSRLG

-187 DVVIDPGFGFAK
+187 DVVVDPGFGFAK

-208 RELDMFGLLDCPLL
+208 RDLGMFGLLDCPVL
-222 VGVSRKSMIYRLTG
+222 VGVSRKSMIYRLAG
-236 KTPEESL
+236 KTPDESL
-243 CGTVALNA
+243 FGPVALNA

-264 DVAAAYDTRAVVAA
+264 DVAAAYDTRAVVEAA
-278 TMNNFKQAIIQS
+278 LNNSFSQL

>member
-1 MTMLPFT
+1 MTMHPFS

-13 RIVGF
+13 RVVEF
-18 DRPQIMGIVN
+18 DHPQIMGIVN

-35 AGSRTDDSV
+35 AGSRTGDSV
-44 SVAHRVEKMIED
+44 SVARRVEKMIED

-82 RLRVGMEALRKVDSD
+82 RLRLGMEALRKVDSD

-110 RIAVTEL
+110 DIAVKEL

-126 GGSLDPGM
+126 GGTLDSDM

-160 TDYADVTAD
+160 TDYTDVTAD
-169 VVADLRVKLSRLR
+169 VLADLQVKLSRLG

-187 DVVIDPGFGFAK
+187 DVVVDPGFGFAK

-208 RELDMFGLLDCPLL
+208 RDLGMFGLLDCPVL
-222 VGVSRKSMIYRLTG
+222 VGVSRKSMIYRLAG
-236 KTPEESL
+236 KTPDESL
-243 CGTVALNA
+243 FGTVALNA
-251 LALERGAAFLRVH
+251 LVLERGAAFLRVH
-264 DVAAAYDTRAVVAA
+264 DVAAAYDTRAVVEAA
-278 TMNNFKQAIIQS
+278 LNNSFSQL

>member
-1 MTMLPFT
+1 MTMHPFS

-13 RIVGF
+13 RVVEF
-18 DRPQIMGIVN
+18 DHPQIMGIVN

-35 AGSRTDDSV
+35 AGSRTGDSV
-44 SVAHRVEKMIED
+44 SVARRVEKMIED

-64 AYSSRPG
+64 AYSSRHG

-82 RLRVGMEALRKVDSD
+82 RLRLGMEALRKVDSD

-110 RIAVTEL
+110 DIAVKEL

-126 GGSLDPGM
+126 GGTLDSDM

-160 TDYADVTAD
+160 TDYTDVTAD
-169 VVADLRVKLSRLR
+169 VLADLQVKLSRLR

-187 DVVIDPGFGFAK
+187 DVVVDPGFGFAK

-208 RELDMFGLLDCPLL
+208 RDLGMFGLLDCPVL
-222 VGVSRKSMIYRLTG
+222 VGVSRKSMIYRLAG
-236 KTPEESL
+236 KTPDESL
-243 CGTVALNA
+243 FGTVALNA

-264 DVAAAYDTRAVVAA
+264 DVAAAYDTRAVVEAA
-278 TMNNFKQAIIQS
+278 LNNSFSQL